1 MRSRPALRP
10 LALASLCLL
19 VLTGCDEDGE
29 PAVTIADRLTS
40 IDGYHVE
47 FALSSGTLTPQ
58 QRAAEADAWRALVRS
73 TASRVAPSATD
84 ANVYGDRALWAPL
97 LDSPRSRVSG
107 CNFRNDDARFLRV
120 VRAGDDIRSAS
131 VEAAYLDRVPID
143 AQEGQ
148 CDLGSRNL
156 RQFTIS
162 AANFPNGGTTDR
174 LEGLEVTLGSA
185 TGATTTEP
193 WKVLDFATFSAT
205 GDPSTGKGAAQFAFL
220 VVDREDG
227 WQNNFEEVFLV
238 TKGSYFGDL
247 K

>member
-1 MRSRPALRP
+1 MRTRPALRP
-10 LALASLCLL
+10 PALVSLCFL
-19 VLTGCDEDGE
+19 VVAGCNEDGE
-29 PAVTIADRLTS
+29 PEITIADRLTS
-40 IDGYHVE
+40 IDAYHVE
-47 FALSSGTLTPQ
+47 FVPSSGTLTPQ

-73 TASRVAPSATD
+73 TASQVAPSATD
-84 ANVYGDRALWAPL
+84 ARVYGDEALWAPL

-107 CNFRNDDARFLRV
+107 CTFRNDDARYLRV
-120 VRAGDDIRSAS
+120 VRDGDDIRSAS

-156 RQFTIS
+156 RQLVIS

-174 LEGLEVTLGSA
+174 LERLEVTLGSA
-185 TGATTTEP
+185 TGTTTTEP
-193 WKVLDFATFSAT
+193 WRELDFATLSAT
-205 GDPSTGKGAAQFAFL
+205 GNPSTGKGGAQFAFL